1 MALRV
6 LGLWLLLG
14 QLAVA
19 AVVGVEVRDRREVL
33 HGRSFAAAGTYEMV
47 QGKVFFEVDP
57 RLEQNRT
64 ICDIDLA
71 PRNRRGKVAFSS
83 DFFLIRPTRPGKG
96 NGTVLYEVCNRGR
109 KGMLGM
115 FSRATSSRDLTTPT
129 EFGDAL
135 LLDYGFSLA
144 WLGWQFDVPRDSKR
158 LRLNAPVAKQGSAPI
173 RGLVRAEFVPETR
186 VRSFPL
192 ADRNM
197 EPAYP
202 AIDPEDPDL
211 KLTVRD
217 LTDGPRQIVPRS
229 RWRLAREEN
238 GKPVASRGH
247 VFMSSGFEPGRI
259 YELVYPAENPVLVGL
274 GLAATRDFI
283 AFLKYG
289 RALQD
294 GSPAQGLGSTVRRAI
309 GFGTSQSGRFLRT
322 FLYYGFNQD
331 ERERR
336 VFDGILSHVAGAS
349 RGSFNHRFAQPS
361 RDAHSFM
368 NTFYPHRHLPLCRSP
383 PAGP

>member
-1 MALRV
+1 M
-6 LGLWLLLG
+6 
-14 QLAVA
+14 
-19 AVVGVEVRDRREVL
+19 
-33 HGRSFAAAGTYEMV
+33 
-47 QGKVFFEVDP
+47 
-57 RLEQNRT
+57 
-64 ICDIDLA
+64 
-71 PRNRRGKVAFSS
+71 
-83 DFFLIRPTRPGKG
+83 
-96 NGTVLYEVCNRGR
+96 
-109 KGMLGM
+109 
-115 FSRATSSRDLTTPT
+115 
-129 EFGDAL
+129 
-135 LLDYGFSLA
+135 
-144 WLGWQFDVPRDSKR
+144 
-158 LRLNAPVAKQGSAPI
+158 AKQGSAPI
-173 RGLVRAEFVPETR
+173 RGLVRAEFVPESR
-186 VRSFPL
+186 ARSFPL

-289 RALQD
+289 GALQD
-294 GSPAQGLGSTVRRAI
+294 GSSAQGLGSTVRRAI

-336 VFDGILSHVAGAS
+336 VFDRHPVPRGRRQPRQLQPPIRPALQGCPLLHEHLLS
-349 RGSFNHRFAQPS
+349 
-361 RDAHSFM
+361 
-368 NTFYPHRHLPLCRSP
+368 HRHLPLCRSSAVGP
-383 PAGP
+383 RKRPQPGGPRPQPAAGVHPQNLLHQRFL